1 MMSTHNPEVKSCNPS
16 PFVVQEYPTAVGSGW
31 SVIHPG
37 SGIVVAT
44 TTQDAAH
51 HAANAMN
58 AAYRLGAQERWCETV
73 PVEYADV
80 AAELMA
86 AAEDAAC
93 GFDVL
98 ADEHLANVQMAIRS
112 LRGGEEK

>member
-1 MMSTHNPEVKSCNPS
+1 MMSTHNHGVRSCNPS
-16 PFVVQEYPTAVGSGW
+16 PFVVREYPTAVGSGW

-73 PVEYADV
+73 PVEYAD
-80 AAELMA
+80 AASELMA

-98 ADEHLANVQMAIRS
+98 ADEHLANVQKAVGRLRS
-112 LRGGEEK
+112 HA